1 MFFTEQPY
9 NTPKTKKLTRKK
21 RKEKKKGLTA
31 LSPHGPWAHAIWTFL
46 FLLIVKSV
54 HGACTIIHAP
64 TFLLN
69 FLDLT

>member
-9 NTPKTKKLTRKK
+9 NTPKTKKLTQKK
-21 RKEKKKGLTA
+21 GKEKKKGLTA
-31 LSPHGPWAHAIWTFL
+31 LSPHGPLSHAISTFL

-54 HGACTIIHAP
+54 HSECIIIHTP

-69 FLDLT
+69 FLDRT